1 MMNPMEITE
10 VLRYLPHRYP
20 FLLVDRVLAL
30 EPGKNIVGLKNVT
43 INEPFFQGH
52 FPHHPVMPGVL
63 IIEALAQAAA
73 ILQFKSSNT
82 LADDSYAYYFVGIDK
97 ARFRAPVTPGDQLLL
112 NVELVRFMRGIWK
125 FSAQAKVGE
134 TCVAEAELMCTVRS
148 LK

>member
-1 MMNPMEITE
+1 MNQMEITE

-20 FLLVDRVLAL
+20 FLLVDRVLSL

-63 IIEALAQAAA
+63 IIESLAQVGA
-73 ILQFKSSNT
+73 ILQFKSRDT
-82 LADDSYAYYFVGIDK
+82 LADDSYAYYFVGIDR
-97 ARFRAPVTPGDQLLL
+97 ARFRAPVVPGDQLML
-112 NVELVRFMRGIWK
+112 NVRLLRFMRGIWK
-125 FSAQAKVGE
+125 FAAEARVGD
-134 TCVAEAELMCTVRS
+134 TLVAEAELMCTVRS